1 MFTFLSRVWQKG
13 LQEQSC
19 YVLPTSVMFKFL
31 SSERQQELQ
40 ERRNQEIPNVSV
52 PNYCNVIVIIRER
65 KEFEGGGGR
74 GETKVKQ
81 TSDKTLLLIA
91 VDCCPIKYWA
101 ASESAGPENETATYG
116 VQE

>member
-1 MFTFLSRVWQKG
+1 MFT
-13 LQEQSC
+13 
-19 YVLPTSVMFKFL
+19 FL

-40 ERRNQEIPNVSV
+40 EQRYQEIPNVSAS
-52 PNYCNVIVIIRER
+52 NYCNVIVIIRER

>member
-40 ERRNQEIPNVSV
+40 EQRYQEIPNVSAS
-52 PNYCNVIVIIRER
+52 NYCNVIVIIRER
-65 KEFEGGGGR
+65 KEFEGGGEG
-74 GETKVKQ
+74 GEKRK
-81 TSDKTLLLIA
+81 
-91 VDCCPIKYWA
+91 
-101 ASESAGPENETATYG
+101 
-116 VQE
+116 

>member
-40 ERRNQEIPNVSV
+40 EQRYQEIPNVSAS
-52 PNYCNVIVIIRER
+52 NYCNVIVIIRER
-65 KEFEGGGGR
+65 KELGGGR
-74 GETKVKQ
+74 EGGNESETNVRQ
-81 TSDKTLLLIA
+81 NVA
-91 VDCCPIKYWA
+91 VNCC
-101 ASESAGPENETATYG
+101 
-116 VQE
+116 